1 MRKRLS
7 PAAIG
12 QWSARRPWLAI
23 ALWLGFVVGCLAAL
37 VVTGSKQLQSGAT
50 GESARAESMITAHQ
64 AFPPGGQPEYA
75 YLHSDTRRA
84 SDRAFRAAIAKV
96 RANME
101 RALGDDRAPGPAPAG
116 RSPKGGLHGEG
127 VTTQISADEHSVLV
141 AAPVNQGFS
150 TDALAVAVSSGGNAQ
165 VSAVL
170 DDNGADTGNS
180 DLRRAE
186 RLSVPVTLV
195 VLLIA
200 FGALVAAA
208 IPVLL
213 AVTAVVAAFGL
224 LGPISHAFP
233 LDSSVKTV
241 VLLIGMA
248 VGVDYALFYVIRSRE
263 ERARGLASHDALEKT
278 ARTSGHT
285 VLVAGT
291 TVALAMAALFIIG
304 SNVFNGIASGTI
316 AVIACAVAGS
326 VTVLP
331 AVLELLGPRIDRGRV
346 PFLPHLA
353 VGSES
358 RFWPAVVDRVLRRP
372 LLWLTL
378 AVALLAAL
386 AIPALQLHVAFPA
399 SNNFVPRVSTQSQR
413 EIDAEFPNTSAPA
426 IVVFSW
432 PAGERAQ
439 AMRAARE
446 LESLATSTGIARPPY
461 STGGS
466 GDGLAGTLALPLSG
480 LGDDATSKAAL
491 KVLRDDLIPRTLGD
505 LPGVK
510 VAVTGDAARDV
521 DFTTQ
526 MRRALPYVI
535 AFVLV
540 FAFLILLVTFRSLV
554 IPFKAIL
561 LNLLS
566 VAASYGVLVLVFQR
580 HWAEGLLGFHSIGSV
595 ISWLPVFLFVVLF
608 GLSMDYHIFILRRV
622 REAIDDGMSNDD
634 AVRYGIT
641 RTAGVVTSAALVM
654 FGVFLLFGTASALDL
669 KQAGLGLAIAVLLDA
684 TIVRAVLLP
693 ASMKLLGSWNWY
705 LPRWLEWLPKTSR
718 HDDAAPQRDAGGSPE
733 SVRIAALGTPSPNP
747 RMTIRNLPRSNE
759 E

>member
-1 MRKRLS
+1 MRRRLS

-12 QWSARRPWLAI
+12 RWSARRPWLAI
-23 ALWLGFVVGCLAAL
+23 ALWLGFVVACLAAL
-37 VVTGSKQLQSGAT
+37 AVTGSKQLQSGAT
-50 GESARAESMITAHQ
+50 GESARAESMMNAHR
-64 AFPPGGQPEYA
+64 AFPPGLQLEYA
-75 YLHSDTRRA
+75 YLHSSSLHAR
-84 SDRAFRAAIAKV
+84 DRAFRAVIARV
-96 RANME
+96 RASME
-101 RALGDDRAPGPAPAG
+101 RALGGRAVGPAPAG
-116 RSPKGGLHGEG
+116 RAPRGGLVGSG
-127 VTTQISADEHSVLV
+127 VTTRISADGHSVLV
-141 AAPVNQGFS
+141 AVPVNQGFS
-150 TDALAVAVSSGGNAQ
+150 TSALAAAVSSVRTAQ

-170 DDNGADTGNS
+170 DDNSADSGNS
-180 DLRRAE
+180 DLQRAE
-186 RLSVPVTLV
+186 RLSVPVTLA

-208 IPVLL
+208 VPVVL

-224 LGPISHAFP
+224 LGPISQVFP

-263 ERARGLASHDALEKT
+263 ERERGLGSHDALAKT

-285 VLVAGT
+285 VIVAGT
-291 TVALAMAALFIIG
+291 TVALAMAGQFFIG
-304 SNVFNGIASGTI
+304 SSVFNGIASGTI

-331 AVLELLGPRIDRGRV
+331 AVLELLGPRIDRGRI

-353 VGSES
+353 VGNES
-358 RFWPAVVDRVLRRP
+358 KFWPAVVDRVLRRP
-372 LLWLTL
+372 LLCLSA
-378 AVALLAAL
+378 AVALLVAL
-386 AIPALQLHVAFPA
+386 AVPALQLHVAFPP
-399 SNNFVPRVSTQSQR
+399 SHNDVERVSAPLQR
-413 EIDAEFPNTSAPA
+413 QIDAEFPNTSAPA

-432 PAGERAQ
+432 PAGERAR
-439 AMRAARE
+439 AERAARR
-446 LESLATSTGIARPPY
+446 LESLATSTGIAHPPY
-461 STGGS
+461 ATGGS
-466 GDGLAGTLALPLSG
+466 GDGQAGTLALPLSG

-491 KVLRDDLIPRTLGD
+491 KVLRNDLVPRTLGRVH
-505 LPGVK
+505 GVE
-510 VAVTGDAARDV
+510 VAVTGDAAHDV
-521 DFTTQ
+521 DFTAQ
-526 MRRALPYVI
+526 MRSALPYVI
-535 AFVLV
+535 AFVLA

-554 IPFKAIL
+554 IPIKAIV

-654 FGVFLLFGTASALDL
+654 FGVFSLFGTASALDL
-669 KQAGLGLAIAVLLDA
+669 KQAGVGLGVAVLLDA

-693 ASMKLLGSWNWY
+693 ASMKLLGDWNWY
-705 LPRWLEWLPKTSR
+705 LPRWLER
-718 HDDAAPQRDAGGSPE
+718 
-733 SVRIAALGTPSPNP
+733 
-747 RMTIRNLPRSNE
+747 LPRARQPQAQTAPSALPATAE
-759 E
+759 